1 MQPLE
6 KKAYYVKNVK
16 ILFAVCSYVKKYIFC
31 DLHYRYLDAKSSQT
45 REQQKNII
53 TDAMLERNQRLSPT
67 VQPMQRAGVKTF

>member
-1 MQPLE
+1 ML
-6 KKAYYVKNVK
+6 KMLKSYLLYVHMYKN
-16 ILFAVCSYVKKYIFC
+16 IFFC

-45 REQQKNII
+45 REQQKNTI